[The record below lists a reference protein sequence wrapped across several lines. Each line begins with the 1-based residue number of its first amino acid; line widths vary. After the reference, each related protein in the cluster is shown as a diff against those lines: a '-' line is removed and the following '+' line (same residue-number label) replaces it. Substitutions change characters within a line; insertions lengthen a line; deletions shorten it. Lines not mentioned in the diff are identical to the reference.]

1 MSLSVIF
8 ICIFKGILITYSFE
22 YDPLERLANSLHYL
36 NATLAN
42 NLEEKDIYDL
52 NGNMTYDAT
61 SGLTMEWNDLNLI
74 KKVSDGNGMLVNYSY
89 LADGTKVRA
98 VDADGEGLEYQGSL
112 TFRRS

>member
-1 MSLSVIF
+1 MTDRRYEPVRHF

-22 YDPLERLANSLHYL
+22 YDPLERLANSRHYL

-89 LADGTKVRA
+89 LADGK
-98 VDADGEGLEYQGSL
+98 GLEYRGSL

>member
-1 MSLSVIF
+1 MNLSVIF
-8 ICIFKGILITYSFE
+8 ICIFKGNLITYSFE

-61 SGLTMEWNDLNLI
+61 SGLMMEWNDLNLI

-89 LADGTKVRA
+89 LADGK
-98 VDADGEGLEYQGSL
+98 GLEYRGSL